1 MFDQQLLIG
10 TVFLAGLA
18 SFLSPCIFPIIPIYF
33 GILSKGGKKIL
44 NTFLFILGLSLT
56 FISLGFSFGFLGNLF
71 FNENVRIIAGIIV
84 IILGIHQLGIIKLNF
99 LERTKVV
106 EVKTSGK
113 SSSFEAFILGLT
125 FSLGWTP
132 CIGPILASVLALSG
146 DEGSALYGAAMM
158 LVYVL
163 GLATPFVLFSLF
175 SQELLKRA
183 KSLNKHLDK
192 FKIIGGLLIIVMG
205 VLLITNNLHIFM

>member
-33 GILSKGGKKIL
+33 GILAKGGRKIL
-44 NTFLFILGLSLT
+44 NTFLFIAGLSLT
-56 FISLGFSFGFLGNLF
+56 FVSLGFSFGFLGNLL
-71 FNENVRIIAGIIV
+71 FNDNVRIIAGIIV
-84 IILGIHQLGIIKLNF
+84 IILGIHQLGIIKLSF

-106 EVKTSGK
+106 EVKTEGK
-113 SSSFEAFILGLT
+113 SASFEAFFLGLT

-175 SQELLKRA
+175 SQELLKRTKA
-183 KSLNKHLDK
+183 LNKHLGK
-192 FKIIGGLLIIVMG
+192 FKIVGGLLIIVMG
-205 VLLITNNLHIFM
+205 VLLITNNLQ

>member
-33 GILSKGGKKIL
+33 GILAKGGKKIL
-44 NTFLFILGLSLT
+44 NTFLFIAGLSLT
-56 FISLGFSFGFLGNLF
+56 FVSLGFSFGFLGNLF
-71 FNENVRIIAGIIV
+71 FNDNVRIIAGIIV

-106 EVKTSGK
+106 EVKTEGK
-113 SSSFEAFILGLT
+113 SASFEAFFLGLT

-146 DEGSALYGAAMM
+146 EEGAALYGAAMM

-175 SQELLKRA
+175 SQELLKRTKA
-183 KSLNKHLDK
+183 LNKHLGK
-192 FKIIGGLLIIVMG
+192 FKIVGGLLIIVMG
-205 VLLITNNLHIFM
+205 VLLITNNLQ

>member
-33 GILSKGGKKIL
+33 GILAKGGRKIL
-44 NTFLFILGLSLT
+44 NTFLFIAGLSLT
-56 FISLGFSFGFLGNLF
+56 FVSLGFSFGFLGNLF
-71 FNENVRIIAGIIV
+71 FNDNVRIIAGIIV

-106 EVKTSGK
+106 EVKTEGK
-113 SSSFEAFILGLT
+113 SASFEALFLGLT

-158 LVYVL
+158 LVYVF

-175 SQELLKRA
+175 SQELLKRTKA
-183 KSLNKHLDK
+183 LNKHLGK
-192 FKIIGGLLIIVMG
+192 FKIVGGLLIIVMG
-205 VLLITNNLHIFM
+205 VLLITNNLQ

>member
-33 GILSKGGKKIL
+33 GILAKGGRKIL
-44 NTFLFILGLSLT
+44 NTFLFIAGLSLT
-56 FISLGFSFGFLGNLF
+56 FVSLGFSFGFLGNLF
-71 FNENVRIIAGIIV
+71 FNDTVRIIAGIIV

-106 EVKTSGK
+106 EVKTEGK
-113 SSSFEAFILGLT
+113 SASFEAFFLGLT

-158 LVYVL
+158 MVYVF

-175 SQELLKRA
+175 SQELLKRTKA
-183 KSLNKHLDK
+183 LNKHLGK
-192 FKIIGGLLIIVMG
+192 FKIVGGLLIIVMG
-205 VLLITNNLHIFM
+205 VLLITNNLQ

>member
-33 GILSKGGKKIL
+33 GILAKGGRKIL
-44 NTFLFILGLSLT
+44 NTFLFIAGLSLT
-56 FISLGFSFGFLGNLF
+56 FVSLGFSFGFLGNLF
-71 FNENVRIIAGIIV
+71 FNDNVRIIAGIIV

-106 EVKTSGK
+106 EVKTEGK
-113 SSSFEAFILGLT
+113 SASFEAFFLGL
-125 FSLGWTP
+125 TP

-158 LVYVL
+158 MVYVF

-175 SQELLKRA
+175 SQELLKRSKA
-183 KSLNKHLDK
+183 LNKHLGK
-192 FKIIGGLLIIVMG
+192 FKIVGGLLIIVMG
-205 VLLITNNLHIFM
+205 VLLITNNLQ

>member
-33 GILSKGGKKIL
+33 GILAKGGRKIL
-44 NTFLFILGLSLT
+44 NTFLFIAGLSLT
-56 FISLGFSFGFLGNLF
+56 FVSLGFSFGFLGNLF
-71 FNENVRIIAGIIV
+71 FNDNVRIIAGIIV

-106 EVKTSGK
+106 EVKTEGK
-113 SSSFEAFILGLT
+113 SASFEAFFLGLT

-146 DEGSALYGAAMM
+146 DEGSALYGASMM
-158 LVYVL
+158 LVYIL

-175 SQELLKRA
+175 SQELLKRTKA
-183 KSLNKHLDK
+183 LNKHLGK

-205 VLLITNNLHIFM
+205 ILLITNNLQ

>member
-18 SFLSPCIFPIIPIYF
+18 SFWSPCIFPIIPIYF
-33 GILSKGGKKIL
+33 GILAKGGRKIL
-44 NTFLFILGLSLT
+44 NTFLFIAGLSLT
-56 FISLGFSFGFLGNLF
+56 FVSLGFSFGFLGNLF
-71 FNENVRIIAGIIV
+71 FNDNVRIIAGIIV

-106 EVKTSGK
+106 EVKTEGK
-113 SSSFEAFILGLT
+113 SASFEAFFLGLT

-146 DEGSALYGAAMM
+146 DEGSALYGASMM

-175 SQELLKRA
+175 SQELLKRTKA
-183 KSLNKHLDK
+183 LNKHLGK

-205 VLLITNNLHIFM
+205 ILLITNNLQ

>member
-33 GILSKGGKKIL
+33 GILAKGGRKIL
-44 NTFLFILGLSLT
+44 NTFLFIAGLSLT
-56 FISLGFSFGFLGNLF
+56 FVSLGFSFGFLGNLF
-71 FNENVRIIAGIIV
+71 FNDNVRIIAGIIV

-106 EVKTSGK
+106 EVKTEGK
-113 SSSFEAFILGLT
+113 SASFEAFFLGLT

-146 DEGSALYGAAMM
+146 DEGSALYGASMM

-175 SQELLKRA
+175 SQELLKRTKA
-183 KSLNKHLDK
+183 LNKHLGK
-192 FKIIGGLLIIVMG
+192 LKIIGGLLIIVMG
-205 VLLITNNLHIFM
+205 ILLITNNLQ

>member
-33 GILSKGGKKIL
+33 GVLAKGGRKIL
-44 NTFLFILGLSLT
+44 NTFLFIAGLSLT
-56 FISLGFSFGFLGNLF
+56 FVSLGFSFGFLGNLF
-71 FNENVRIIAGIIV
+71 FNDTVRIGAGIIV

-106 EVKTSGK
+106 EVKTEGK
-113 SSSFEAFILGLT
+113 SASFEAFFLGLT

-146 DEGSALYGAAMM
+146 DEGSALYGAGMM

-175 SQELLKRA
+175 SQELLKRTKA
-183 KSLNKHLDK
+183 LNKHLGK
-192 FKIIGGLLIIVMG
+192 FKIVGGLLIIVMG
-205 VLLITNNLHIFM
+205 VLLITNNLQ

>member
-33 GILSKGGKKIL
+33 GILAKGGRKIL
-44 NTFLFILGLSLT
+44 NTFLFIAGLSLT
-56 FISLGFSFGFLGNLF
+56 FVSLGFSFGFLGNLF
-71 FNENVRIIAGIIV
+71 FNDNVRIIAGIIV
-84 IILGIHQLGIIKLNF
+84 IMLGIHQLGIIKLNF

-106 EVKTSGK
+106 EVKTEGK
-113 SSSFEAFILGLT
+113 SASFEAFFLGLT

-158 LVYVL
+158 LVYVF

-175 SQELLKRA
+175 SQELLKRTKA
-183 KSLNKHLDK
+183 LNKHLGK
-192 FKIIGGLLIIVMG
+192 FKIVGGLLIIVMG
-205 VLLITNNLHIFM
+205 VLLITNNLQ

>member
-33 GILSKGGKKIL
+33 GILAKGGRKIL
-44 NTFLFILGLSLT
+44 NTFLFIAGLSLT
-56 FISLGFSFGFLGNLF
+56 FVSLGFSFGFLGNLF
-71 FNENVRIIAGIIV
+71 FNDNVRIIAGIIV

-106 EVKTSGK
+106 EVKTEGK
-113 SSSFEAFILGLT
+113 SASFEAFFLGLT

-146 DEGSALYGAAMM
+146 DEGSALYGASMM
-158 LVYVL
+158 LVYVF

-175 SQELLKRA
+175 SQELLKRTKA
-183 KSLNKHLDK
+183 LNKYLGK
-192 FKIIGGLLIIVMG
+192 FKIVGGLLIIVMG
-205 VLLITNNLHIFM
+205 VLLITNNLQ

>member
-33 GILSKGGKKIL
+33 GILAKGGRKVL
-44 NTFLFILGLSLT
+44 NTFLFIAGLSLT
-56 FISLGFSFGFLGNLF
+56 FVSLGFSFGFLGNLF
-71 FNENVRIIAGIIV
+71 FNDNVRIIAGIIV
-84 IILGIHQLGIIKLNF
+84 IMLGIHQLGIIKLNF

-106 EVKTSGK
+106 EVKTEGK
-113 SSSFEAFILGLT
+113 SASFEAFFLGLT

-158 LVYVL
+158 LVYVF

-175 SQELLKRA
+175 SQELLKRTKA
-183 KSLNKHLDK
+183 LNKHLGK
-192 FKIIGGLLIIVMG
+192 FKIVGGLLIIVMG
-205 VLLITNNLHIFM
+205 VLLITNNLQ

>member
-33 GILSKGGKKIL
+33 GILAKGGRKIL
-44 NTFLFILGLSLT
+44 NTFLFIAGLSLT
-56 FISLGFSFGFLGNLF
+56 FVSLGFSFGFLGNLF
-71 FNENVRIIAGIIV
+71 FNDNVRIIAGIIV

-106 EVKTSGK
+106 EVKTEGK
-113 SSSFEAFILGLT
+113 SASFEAFFLGLT

-146 DEGSALYGAAMM
+146 DEGSALYGAGMM

-175 SQELLKRA
+175 SQELLKRTKA
-183 KSLNKHLDK
+183 LNKHLGK
-192 FKIIGGLLIIVMG
+192 FKLVGGLLIIVMG
-205 VLLITNNLHIFM
+205 ILLITNNLQ

>member
-33 GILSKGGKKIL
+33 GILAKGGRKIL
-44 NTFLFILGLSLT
+44 NTFLFIAGLSLT
-56 FISLGFSFGFLGNLF
+56 FVSLGFSFGFLGNLF
-71 FNENVRIIAGIIV
+71 FNDNVRIIAGIII

-106 EVKTSGK
+106 EVKTEGK
-113 SSSFEAFILGLT
+113 SASFEAFFLGLT

-146 DEGSALYGAAMM
+146 DEGSALYGASMM
-158 LVYVL
+158 LVYVF

-175 SQELLKRA
+175 SQELLKRTKA
-183 KSLNKHLDK
+183 LNKHLGK
-192 FKIIGGLLIIVMG
+192 FKIVGGLLIIVMG
-205 VLLITNNLHIFM
+205 VLLITNNLQ

>member
-33 GILSKGGKKIL
+33 GILAKGGRKIL
-44 NTFLFILGLSLT
+44 NTFLFIVGLSLT
-56 FISLGFSFGFLGNLF
+56 FVSLGFSFGFLGNLF
-71 FNENVRIIAGIIV
+71 FNDNVRIIAGIIV

-106 EVKTSGK
+106 EVKTEGK
-113 SSSFEAFILGLT
+113 SASFEAFFLGLT

-158 LVYVL
+158 LVYVF

-175 SQELLKRA
+175 SQELLKRTKA
-183 KSLNKHLDK
+183 LNKHLGK
-192 FKIIGGLLIIVMG
+192 FKIVGGLLIIVMG
-205 VLLITNNLHIFM
+205 ILLITNNLQ

>member
-33 GILSKGGKKIL
+33 GILAKGGRKIL
-44 NTFLFILGLSLT
+44 NTFLFIAGLSLT
-56 FISLGFSFGFLGNLF
+56 FVSLGFSFGFLGNLF
-71 FNENVRIIAGIIV
+71 FNDNVRIIAGIIV
-84 IILGIHQLGIIKLNF
+84 IILGIHQLVIIKLNF

-106 EVKTSGK
+106 EVKTEGK
-113 SSSFEAFILGLT
+113 SASFEAFFLGLT

-146 DEGSALYGAAMM
+146 DEGSALYGAGMM

-175 SQELLKRA
+175 SQELLKRTKA
-183 KSLNKHLDK
+183 LNKHLGK
-192 FKIIGGLLIIVMG
+192 FKIVGGVLIIVMG
-205 VLLITNNLHIFM
+205 VLLITNNLQ

>member
-33 GILSKGGKKIL
+33 GILAKGGRKIL
-44 NTFLFILGLSLT
+44 NTFLFIAGLSLT
-56 FISLGFSFGFLGNLF
+56 FVSLGFSFGFLGNLF
-71 FNENVRIIAGIIV
+71 FNDNVRIIAGIIV

-106 EVKTSGK
+106 EVKTEGK
-113 SSSFEAFILGLT
+113 SASFEAFFLGLT

-146 DEGSALYGAAMM
+146 EEGAALYGAAMM

-175 SQELLKRA
+175 SQELLKRTKA
-183 KSLNKHLDK
+183 LNKHLGK
-192 FKIIGGLLIIVMG
+192 FKIVSGLLIIVMG
-205 VLLITNNLHIFM
+205 ILLITNNLQ

>member
-33 GILSKGGKKIL
+33 GILAKGGKKIL
-44 NTFLFILGLSLT
+44 NTFLFIAGLSLT
-56 FISLGFSFGFLGNLF
+56 FVSLGFSFGFLGNLF
-71 FNENVRIIAGIIV
+71 FNDNVRIIAGIIV
-84 IILGIHQLGIIKLNF
+84 IILGIHQLGIVKLNF

-106 EVKTSGK
+106 EVKTEGK
-113 SSSFEAFILGLT
+113 SASFEAFFLGLT

-146 DEGSALYGAAMM
+146 DEGSALYGASMM
-158 LVYVL
+158 LVYIL

-175 SQELLKRA
+175 SQELLKRTKA
-183 KSLNKHLDK
+183 LNKHLGK

-205 VLLITNNLHIFM
+205 ILLITNNLQ